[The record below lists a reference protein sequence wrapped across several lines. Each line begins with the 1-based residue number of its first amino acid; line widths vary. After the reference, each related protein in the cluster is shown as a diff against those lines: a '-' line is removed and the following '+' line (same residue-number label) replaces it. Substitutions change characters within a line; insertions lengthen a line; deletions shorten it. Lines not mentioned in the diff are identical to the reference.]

1 MGGFIGRI
9 LDIDLTSRTYKI
21 HSTKEEWV
29 KLYSMMGYAIRL
41 LYEEVRRK
49 GMIDPLGSEN
59 TLIIV
64 AGPLVGTYLSGSKTA
79 FVSISPLTGYLG
91 KSMMAGSFGTM
102 IKRSGFDGIVLRGV
116 STTPV
121 YISIVN
127 GAVEI
132 RSADHLWGKKT
143 SETFK
148 VIEEEIGVKNL
159 KIAAIGP
166 AGEKLCRFA
175 CIVSNEYRVAG
186 RTGIGAVMGSKKVK
200 AIAVYGESTIEVAD
214 KRSLSDLVRKH
225 GEACL
230 KSPRANALKSYGTAG
245 GLVTYVLDGNVP
257 IKNWSKGVFEDQD
270 PAKIK
275 ITGQVMQQIY
285 RSRGKSCGTE
295 VPCVIQCHK
304 EVYVDGTWVKHPEF
318 ETLALMGTNL
328 LINDPGALITI
339 NRACDE
345 LGLDT
350 ISTGAVIGW
359 AMECYERGYISKN
372 DVGFELKWGDVDAV
386 LNLINM
392 IAYREGIGSILAEGV
407 ARACKNIHP
416 NTCDFAPHVK
426 GLEVP
431 AHHPR
436 RYYTIGLVYA
446 TSNIGAS
453 HLQGMTFLL
462 ERGVALLPEYG
473 VEEPPK
479 SLEDKVK
486 SVVITQNLCN
496 FLDSVGMCKFP
507 VFGVIDFD
515 HVAKVY
521 SAVTG
526 YAVDKDEVM
535 KIGERVWYL
544 ERLLNLN
551 LGLKVVEDRLPSRFS
566 EEPLNEGPVRGSV
579 CPIGDML
586 KLFYEYRKLDK
597 KSGYPEPAK
606 LKELEL
612 DTGLQ

>member
-1 MGGFIGRI
+1 MGGFAGKI
-9 LDIDLTSRTYKI
+9 LEIDLTRQTYSI
-21 HSTKEEWV
+21 QSLREDWV
-29 KLYSMMGYAIRL
+29 RLYSMMGYAVRL
-41 LYEEVRRK
+41 LYEDVKQK
-49 GMIDPLGSEN
+49 GRIDPLGSEN
-59 TLIIV
+59 PLIIV
-64 AGPLVGTYLSGSKTA
+64 AGPFVGTYLSGSKTA
-79 FVSISPLTGYLG
+79 FVTISPLSGYLG

-102 IKRSGFDGIVLRGV
+102 IKKSGYDGIVLRGL
-116 STTPV
+116 SASPV

-127 GAVEI
+127 GTVEI
-132 RSADHLWGKKT
+132 RPADHLWGKKT

-148 VIEEEIGVKNL
+148 SIEEEVGVKNL

-166 AGEKLCRFA
+166 AGENLCRFA
-175 CIVSNEYRVAG
+175 CVISNEYRVAG
-186 RTGIGAVMGSKKVK
+186 RTGVGAVMGSKKVK
-200 AIAVYGESTIEVAD
+200 AIAVYGESTISVTD
-214 KRSLSDLVRKH
+214 RKSLSELIRKH

-230 KSPRANALKSYGTAG
+230 KSPRASALKSYGTAG

-270 PAKIK
+270 PARIK

-285 RSRGKSCGTE
+285 KSRGKPCGTE
-295 VPCVIQCHK
+295 VPCIIQCHR
-304 EVYVDGTWVKHPEF
+304 EVYLDNAWFKHPEF
-318 ETLALMGTNL
+318 ETLALLGTNI
-328 LINDPGALITI
+328 LINDPSALITI

-359 AMECYERGYISKN
+359 AMECYERGYIKKY
-372 DVGFELKWGDVDAV
+372 DAGFELKWGDVESALKLV
-386 LNLINM
+386 NM
-392 IAYREGIGSILAEGV
+392 IAYREGIGNILADGV

-416 NTCDFAPHVK
+416 DTCDFAPHVK

-436 RYYTIGLVYA
+436 RYHTIGLVYA

-473 VEEPPK
+473 IGEPPK
-479 SLEDKVK
+479 GLEDKVK

-521 SAVTG
+521 STITG
-526 YAVDKDEVM
+526 YSADKDEV
-535 KIGERVWYL
+535 IRLGERIWYL

-551 LGLKVVEDRLPSRFS
+551 LGLKVLEDILPRRFS
-566 EEPLNEGPVRGSV
+566 REPLNEGPVRGSV
-579 CPIGDML
+579 CPIEDMV
-586 KLFYEYRKLDK
+586 KLFYKYRKLDAE
-597 KSGYPEPAK
+597 SGYPDPAK
-606 LKELEL
+606 LRELGL
-612 DTGLQ
+612 DVGL